1 MPHMYIVECSDGT
14 LYVGSTIDLERR
26 VAQHNSGDGAA
37 YTRRRRPV
45 RLLYAEEYD
54 RVDEAFARE
63 KQVQNWS
70 RNKRM
75 ALIDGRLEDLPQLSK
90 KRRSSPPAGG

>member
-1 MPHMYIVECSDGT
+1 MYIVECSDGT

>member
-1 MPHMYIVECSDGT
+1 MYILECSDGT

-26 VAQHNSGDGAA
+26 VAQHNSGEGAA

-70 RNKRM
+70 RKKRM
-75 ALIDGRLEDLPQLSK
+75 ALIDGRFGDLQQLSK
-90 KRRSSPPAGG
+90 KPRPSPPDGG